1 MATWKT
7 SCRSEAVGGLAES
20 AAAGVS
26 TLSPLRSRAG
36 GDEGHEVR
44 WRRARVIG
52 CEARQDTEGHAHI
65 CTCAGGGVDVSL
77 TQWTCA
83 SNTKTMKLNS
93 TPSAC

>member
-36 GDEGHEVR
+36 GDEGHEGR
-44 WRRARVIG
+44 WRRGRVIG
-52 CEARQDTEGHAHI
+52 CEARPDTGAIAWPMHMHTYVHVRGR
-65 CTCAGGGVDVSL
+65 CGVGVSL
-77 TQWTCA
+77 TQWTCRF
-83 SNTKTMKLNS
+83 KH
-93 TPSAC
+93 